1 MPHAT
6 SLCCAAALAVAL
18 RGLGGPV
25 LDPALHEGLE
35 PDAELAGALDLPLDA
50 RRANEDEV
58 ATLKDLAKRFP
69 MSDASFQ

>member
-35 PDAELAGALDLPLDA
+35 PDAELAGALDLSLDA

-58 ATLKDLAKRFP
+58 ATLDLAKRFP
-69 MSDASFQ
+69 MGDASFQ